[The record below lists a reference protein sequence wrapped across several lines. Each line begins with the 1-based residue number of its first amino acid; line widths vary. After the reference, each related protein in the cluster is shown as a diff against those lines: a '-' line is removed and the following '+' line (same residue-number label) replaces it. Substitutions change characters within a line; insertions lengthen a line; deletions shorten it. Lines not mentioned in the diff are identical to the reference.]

1 MYDFSSLPLG
11 SILLAPTHM
20 HPYIQKQFA
29 MHQKGKLGIRL
40 FSIDNYF
47 RAQTFLDIPDQDAIL
62 FQYHKTIN
70 KIKPT
75 LNIYQKA
82 CLSVT
87 FLKQCYAFVEDC
99 KLFDINVNDLPEES
113 DAEKELK
120 KIMQALYDL
129 PSSND
134 ALQKAKEL
142 LALQSL
148 DHVYIFESFFDTSNQ
163 YLVDFLVDHG
173 AHMIKQDLCLEES
186 SFYHALNKRQ
196 EVESVA
202 QYILTHHLCADDISI
217 TISDPSYANILA
229 QIFDRYQI
237 PYTDLSTHS
246 TQSSLIL
253 AVKKLLTYHLSP
265 TQKNLC
271 ACLDVDIYQEDYIA
285 SLQQYLEIF
294 QKDFYAPFD
303 HLEKQTKE
311 GHVLNARDV
320 EKLRVLEQQAE
331 YCRQQLAPKLA
342 LIKDPISK
350 QALLLT
356 ILTQLQETM
365 TKTTQQQSMFRK
377 IYAFFQEVAE
387 YIHNPEDLRFLLSI
401 VENFSQHATTSTIT
415 GICITSLTQGTM
427 ARKISF
433 LLGATQ
439 TLYPAFPT
447 KSGIFDEKYYEK
459 LNYPSMEVRY
469 HQHVDQLSAFLQHAK
484 QLIVSYPL
492 GTYEGK
498 SLEPALEIEQFFQK
512 PSIAYPIKE
521 NYIPYQPSIFITREQ
536 AEQLYLK
543 NNALQGSISSL
554 ERFVR
559 CPFSYYLRYGL
570 GIQEPM
576 KLGFADSY
584 MGTLSHHILE
594 TLTKQEGKAY
604 TEQVQEQIE
613 TIIQEEMDALKEVFP
628 DLSSRFQILQ
638 SRIQESILQT
648 FDRLHDFEQ
657 HSHFKPYK
665 EEHEFYHTIPLEHER
680 SIHLHG
686 FIDRIDCFD
695 DLLCILDYKS
705 SAKILSEKQV
715 FAALQLQLLTYSVVM
730 HHQQPNKKI
739 LGAYY
744 VSLKNENIPHI
755 AGKMSRRKPI
765 EHISIEKEELEEE
778 RLKAHRLNGWTMQP
792 QIEDLDDDANHI
804 TGVRIN
810 KDGIIVSSKL
820 YNIDTIE
827 SYLHTMYQDI
837 ANRIL
842 AGDNRLEPCE
852 NACMFCAFHEI
863 CHFRGM
869 PFKRDAIIEPDDLLY
884 WTGDENDDEI

>member
-11 SILLAPTHM
+11 SILLAPTHL
-20 HPYIQKQFA
+20 HPYIQKQLA
-29 MHQKGKLGIRL
+29 LQQKGKLGIRL
-40 FSIDNYF
+40 FSIENYF
-47 RAQTFLDIPDQDAIL
+47 CAQTFSEIPDQDAIL
-62 FQYHKTIN
+62 FQYHHAVKSIYS
-70 KIKPT
+70 T

-87 FLKQCYAFVEDC
+87 FLKQCYQFINDC
-99 KLFDINVNDLPEES
+99 KLFDIDICDLPEES
-113 DAEKELK
+113 DAEKEIKRIISLLYPIPSSYDVLK
-120 KIMQALYDL
+120 K
-129 PSSND
+129 
-134 ALQKAKEL
+134 AKSI
-142 LALQSL
+142 LADQTL
-148 DHVYIFESFFDTSNQ
+148 DHVYIFTSFLDAKNQ
-163 YLVDFLVDHG
+163 YLVDFLEAHG
-173 AHMIKQDLCLEES
+173 AHRIKQDLCLEES

-196 EVESVA
+196 EVEGVA
-202 QYILTHHLCADDISI
+202 QYILQHHLCADDISI
-217 TISDPSYANILA
+217 TITDPTYANLIA

-237 PYTDLSTHS
+237 PFTDLTSHGI
-246 TQSSLIL
+246 QSPLIQ
-253 AVKKLLTYHLSP
+253 AVIKLLNYHLSP

-271 ACLDVDIYQEDYIA
+271 ACLDSDIYQEDHIA
-285 SLQQYLEIF
+285 FLQQYLEIF
-294 QKDFYAPFD
+294 QKDFFAPFN
-303 HLEKQTKE
+303 HLQKQTKQ
-311 GHVLNARDV
+311 GHVLNTRDV

-331 YCRQQLAPKLA
+331 LCRQQLAPKLA
-342 LIKDPISK
+342 LIKEAVSE

-356 ILTQLQETM
+356 ILTQVQETL
-365 TKTTQQQSMFRK
+365 TKTSQQQSMFRK
-377 IYAFFQEVAE
+377 LYAFFQEIAE
-387 YIHNPEDLRFLLSI
+387 YIHNKDDLRFLLSI
-401 VENFSQHATTSTIT
+401 VENFSQSSSTTTIT
-415 GICITSLTQGTM
+415 GIPITSLTQGTM
-427 ARKISF
+427 TRQFSF

-484 QLIVSYPL
+484 QLIASYPL

-512 PSIAYPIKE
+512 PSLAYPIKE
-521 NYIPYQPSIFITREQ
+521 NYIPYHASIFITREQ

-543 NNALQGSISSL
+543 NNALNGSISSL

-559 CPFSYYLRYGL
+559 CPFSYFLRYGL

-604 TEQVQEQIE
+604 TEQVNEKIE
-613 TIIQEEMDALKEVFP
+613 TIIQEEMEALKEVFP

-665 EEHEFYHTIPLEHER
+665 EEHEFYHTISLEQER
-680 SIHLHG
+680 FIHLHG

-765 EHISIEKEELEEE
+765 EYTAIEKEELEEE

-792 QIEDLDDDANHI
+792 DVESLDDDANHI
-804 TGVRIN
+804 SGVRMN

-827 SYLHTMYQDI
+827 QYLHTMYQTI

-842 AGDNRLEPCE
+842 SGDNRLEPCE

-869 PFKRDAIIEPDDLLY
+869 PFKRDAMIEPDDLLY